1 MKTSLSIQY
10 AQTQLGIVSLR
21 KHQIEPIQSI
31 LNGHDTMVIAPT
43 SAGKSAIYQLPALI
57 KAEERQW
64 TLVIEPTLSL
74 ISDQVQK
81 LQGKGINAAY
91 VTSRNKEEHCAIYRR
106 LNLNTISIL
115 YTTPEQVATVAF
127 QLATWYNKPWLVVID
142 EAHCVLDWG
151 TTFRPAYLEL
161 KESIAWM
168 ALPDHHPVIAAFT
181 ATAPPDHRREIAKLL
196 GMKKPNHFVMSL
208 YRKNI
213 TLLKEDCSGLKV
225 KQRLKRMRHFIRKYG
240 QEGRVVVY
248 CSSRKCTDLVANY
261 LSEMFPHEVVKCHAY
276 MEPDERERHELR
288 FIRGDKRIMVAT
300 TAFGMGVDVPDIRLV
315 LHFNLPL
322 NVIDYYQQIGRAGRD
337 ENSAH
342 AVLLYAKEDID
353 LNRHILDHGGY
364 GPKLEKWMHR
374 RLDEM
379 ANIAASDSCMVRQVL
394 CALGEESS
402 TNCNRCTNCQQARRC
417 SHED

>member
-1 MKTSLSIQY
+1 MKTSFALQQ
-10 AQTQLGIVSLR
+10 AQAQLGIKKLR
-21 KHQIEPIQSI
+21 KHQIKPIQSI
-31 LNGHDTMVIAPT
+31 LDGYDTMVIAPT
-43 SAGKSAIYQLPALI
+43 SAGKSAIYQLPALVM
-57 KAEERQW
+57 AEQGKW

-81 LQGKGINAAY
+81 LQDKGINAAY
-91 VTSRNKEEHCAIYRR
+91 VTSRNKDKEEHCAIYRR

-115 YTTPEQVATVAF
+115 YTTPEQVATEDF
-127 QLATWYNKPWLVVID
+127 QLAIWHNKPWLVVID

-151 TTFRPAYLEL
+151 TTFRPDYLEL

-168 ALPDHHPVIAAFT
+168 AFQSHRPVIAAFT

-225 KQRLKRMRHFIRKYG
+225 EQRLKRMRHFIRKYG

-261 LSEMFPHEVVKCHAY
+261 LSEMFLHEVVKCHAY

-288 FIRGDKRIMVAT
+288 FIRGDKRI
-300 TAFGMGVDVPDIRLV
+300 
-315 LHFNLPL
+315 
-322 NVIDYYQQIGRAGRD
+322 
-337 ENSAH
+337 
-342 AVLLYAKEDID
+342 
-353 LNRHILDHGGY
+353 
-364 GPKLEKWMHR
+364 W
-374 RLDEM
+374 
-379 ANIAASDSCMVRQVL
+379 
-394 CALGEESS
+394 
-402 TNCNRCTNCQQARRC
+402 
-417 SHED
+417 

>member
-1 MKTSLSIQY
+1 MRTSSIIQK
-10 AQTQLGIVSLR
+10 AQAQLGIKKLR
-21 KHQIEPIQSI
+21 KHQIKPIQSI
-31 LNGHDTMVIAPT
+31 LDGYDTMVIAPT
-43 SAGKSAIYQLPALI
+43 SAGKSAIYQLPALVM
-57 KAEERQW
+57 AEQGKW

-81 LQGKGINAAY
+81 LQDKGINAAY
-91 VTSRNKEEHCAIYRR
+91 VTSRNKEEHRRIYHDLSRGK
-106 LNLNTISIL
+106 LSLL

-225 KQRLKRMRHFIRKYG
+225 EQRLKRMRHFIRKYG

-248 CSSRKCTDLVANY
+248 CSSRKYTDLVANY
-261 LSEMFPHEVVKCHAY
+261 LSEMFPHEIVKCHAY
-276 MEPDERERHELR
+276 MEPDKREQHELR

-337 ENSAH
+337 GNPAH

-353 LNRHILDHGGY
+353 LNLHILSHGNY
-364 GPKLEKWMHR
+364 APKLEKWLHR
-374 RLDEM
+374 RLEEM
-379 ANIAASDSCMVRQVL
+379 ANVAASDSCMVRQVL
-394 CALGEESS
+394 GALGEESS
-402 TNCNRCTNCQQARRC
+402 TNCNRCTNCQRARR
-417 SHED
+417 